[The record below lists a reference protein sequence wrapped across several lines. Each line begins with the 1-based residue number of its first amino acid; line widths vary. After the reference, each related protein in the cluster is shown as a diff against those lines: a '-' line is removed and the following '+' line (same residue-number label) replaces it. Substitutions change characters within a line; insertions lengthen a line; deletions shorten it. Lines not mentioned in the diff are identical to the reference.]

1 MLHRMKFLHQG
12 FCFVNCIM
20 LIKCFQHGRKSLS
33 YIKMIILSLILLKL
47 DLIAQLNYP
56 YIVEYKDAWVE
67 KVRTESLRL

>member
-1 MLHRMKFLHQG
+1 
-12 FCFVNCIM
+12 
-20 LIKCFQHGRKSLS
+20 
-33 YIKMIILSLILLKL
+33 MIILSLILLKL

>member
-1 MLHRMKFLHQG
+1 M
-12 FCFVNCIM
+12 FVLFMVLKWFIY
-20 LIKCFQHGRKSLS
+20 LLSS